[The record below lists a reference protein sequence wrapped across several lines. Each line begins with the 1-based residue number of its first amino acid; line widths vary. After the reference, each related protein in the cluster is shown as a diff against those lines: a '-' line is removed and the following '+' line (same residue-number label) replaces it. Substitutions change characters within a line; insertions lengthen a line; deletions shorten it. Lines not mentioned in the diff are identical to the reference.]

1 MFAAL
6 WDSQPDG
13 SVVCRLCAHRCR
25 LRNGAKGIC
34 GVRVNMRGKLVS
46 LVSQVV
52 TAAAMDP
59 VEKKPLYHFLP
70 GSKIFSIGSAG
81 CNFSCKF
88 CQNSSIAH
96 VPENGVVPGK
106 RVAPEDLLVLAQ
118 SNHARSMAYTY
129 SEPTV
134 FFELVEDA
142 SRLALGRGLKN
153 ILVSNGFMSPD
164 CLEAFGPAQGGCIQ
178 AANVDIK
185 AFTEAFY
192 AEQCRFGQQE
202 QFCCSFSFV

>member
-106 RVAPEDLLVLAQ
+106 RGV
-118 SNHARSMAYTY
+118 
-129 SEPTV
+129 
-134 FFELVEDA
+134 
-142 SRLALGRGLKN
+142 
-153 ILVSNGFMSPD
+153 
-164 CLEAFGPAQGGCIQ
+164 
-178 AANVDIK
+178 
-185 AFTEAFY
+185 
-192 AEQCRFGQQE
+192 AEQRME
-202 QFCCSFSFV
+202 K